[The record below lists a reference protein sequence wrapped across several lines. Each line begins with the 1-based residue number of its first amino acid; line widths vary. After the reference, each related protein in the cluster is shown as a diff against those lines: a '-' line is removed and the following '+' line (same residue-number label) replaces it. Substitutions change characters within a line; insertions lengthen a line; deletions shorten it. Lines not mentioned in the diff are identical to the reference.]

1 MYCGGKN
8 QEPKLQWSR
17 KTRREKQEEWE
28 KATLQSR
35 RVCKK
40 KDLIFSIE
48 RSHPSKL
55 LTFLSRQIHPIKQ
68 CSTSTQKSILQWCPN
83 LPRQDSNNSITFCG
97 IPSEFQTNNRTPMT
111 TNHMLWGN
119 EEEDDLLTP
128 HNSYT
133 YDTNQEQEY
142 AFCKGYLMLRSY
154 LRKQTKKRKL
164 PLEEPSI
171 FTPFS

>member
-1 MYCGGKN
+1 
-8 QEPKLQWSR
+8 
-17 KTRREKQEEWE
+17 
-28 KATLQSR
+28 
-35 RVCKK
+35 
-40 KDLIFSIE
+40 
-48 RSHPSKL
+48 
-55 LTFLSRQIHPIKQ
+55 
-68 CSTSTQKSILQWCPN
+68 
-83 LPRQDSNNSITFCG
+83 
-97 IPSEFQTNNRTPMT
+97 MT
-111 TNHMLWGN
+111 TNHMLWDN
-119 EEEDDLLTP
+119 EEEDDPLTP